1 MVEPMDG
8 TKCAGCHTPI
18 RDRYLLHVLEKK
30 WHASCLRCFDCL
42 EPQEQ
47 SCFYRDGKI
56 LCKND
61 FARRYSVRCAGCE
74 LLIERNE
81 LVRRAQNLIY
91 HLRCFCCSVCGR
103 TLDTGEQL
111 FIVDGKKFVCQDDFY
126 GNSTV
131 VGGHQQ
137 LKFTTDES
145 LISDDYDE
153 DDGQQSGDEHLD
165 TATISTESNSGNEDG
180 KCDDGNNG
188 KRRGPRTTIKA
199 KQLDT
204 LKAAFASTPKP
215 TRHIREQLAAETS
228 LSMRVIQVWFQNR
241 RSKERR
247 LKQQRF
253 NGTYRNSRRQQRS
266 TSEADATTEFMNLN
280 ADVTNQIA
288 TDQFFAS
295 SSAITPVNQ
304 MYSTDC
310 FNTNNPLQGS
320 LPPHLA
326 MSSRPNNPLEQMES
340 FVNSGT
346 SYHNSIA
353 SQSNLLVPPSDG
365 WELWNGATEQLAG

>member
-103 TLDTGEQL
+103 PLDTGEQL
-111 FIVDGKKFVCQDDFY
+111 FIVDGKKFVCQEDFY

-131 VGGHQQ
+131 SGGHKQ
-137 LKFTTDES
+137 LKFATDES

-253 NGTYRNSRRQQRS
+253 NGTYRNSRRQQRC
-266 TSEADATTEFMNLN
+266 TSEADASTEFMNLN

-340 FVNSGT
+340 FVNGGT
-346 SYHNSIA
+346 PYHNSMA
-353 SQSNLLVPPSDG
+353 SQSNLLVPQSDG
-365 WELWNGATEQLAG
+365 WDLWNGGTEQLAG